1 MDIFL
6 GVKNRLFTTLK
17 NNSVYIQ
24 LKRQINYYNLSMLT
38 YFSLLKYNNQNKNK
52 KSLKK
57 ILSIFNSN
65 KRIIIKIIL
74 KIKKKLPYNEFC

>member
-38 YFSLLKYNNQNKNK
+38 YFSLLKYNNQNKKK
-52 KSLKK
+52 KSFKK